1 MKTKLPLRSLWG
13 NQRESTQYIFL
24 QGTVLKKKPGTH
36 VKRITKY
43 FNPEMFAK
51 LLKVAC
57 GRVDFQVRI
66 LGANRQKKYS
76 VKTLKRLQFYPYV
89 IPKTCYLL
97 FGIFAL
103 VFTLHVSENFK
114 NNIQDKFNISTV
126 LHIPATTFWNLPQHH
141 FSKTTFDG
149 SLFLFS
155 FT

>member
-13 NQRESTQYIFL
+13 NQRKSTQYIFL

-36 VKRITKY
+36 VKRITKN
-43 FNPEMFAK
+43 FNPEMLAK
-51 LLKVAC
+51 LLKVKNT
-57 GRVDFQVRI
+57 GWKSSK
-66 LGANRQKKYS
+66 KKYS
-76 VKTLKRLQFYPYV
+76 VKTLKRMQFHHYV
-89 IPKTCYLL
+89 VPKTCYLL

-103 VFTLHVSENFK
+103 LFTLHVSENFK
-114 NNIQDKFNISTV
+114 NNIRDKVNISTV
-126 LHIPATTFWNLPQHH
+126 LHISATTFWNFPQHH